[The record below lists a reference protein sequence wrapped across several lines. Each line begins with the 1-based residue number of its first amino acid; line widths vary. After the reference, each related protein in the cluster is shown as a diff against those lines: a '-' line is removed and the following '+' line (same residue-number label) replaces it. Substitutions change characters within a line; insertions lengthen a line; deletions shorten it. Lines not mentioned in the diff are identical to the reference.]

1 VQNQYVPEVHVKAIG
16 SADTSFKSG
25 QTDLRGI
32 FVADGLRGK
41 ATVIARVG
49 ESRYAFYRGQ
59 SWLGAPAERPP
70 QAAAAAPAAPADYL
84 LNVKGANESI
94 QQRNQ
99 QSFEKFRRQNAA
111 GVEVQQAK

>member
-1 VQNQYVPEVHVKAIG
+1 VKAIG
-16 SADTSFKSG
+16 SGDTAFKSG

-32 FVADGLRGK
+32 FIADGLRGM

-59 SWLGAPAERPP
+59 TWIGAPPAQPAPRAE
-70 QAAAAAPAAPADYL
+70 AKAAAPAEYL
-84 LNVKGANESI
+84 RNVQEFNMDI
-94 QQRNQ
+94 QRSNTRV
-99 QSFEKFRRQNAA
+99 FEKFRRQSAA